1 MRYFTAGS
9 MPRSKRLMFFVPAL
23 CLMGAS
29 LPETRIVVTLPTF
42 VENGASG
49 RLLVFAEPATAT
61 NAATDVVDVDDP
73 DAKVAVAGLDV
84 SDFGPDRR
92 ATIDTNDVAFPTG
105 FVSLPP
111 GDYRVQAVLDRDG
124 DYNYGGR
131 GAGDLVSKVV
141 TVRFPLAAPAEIALD
156 HAVGPDAGQFDTTGF
171 PPAAIEQIA
180 ASRSHLHDERV
191 LSSSL
196 TRFYGSE
203 QAIKAWVLTPPGY
216 DPTAQN
222 TYPVVY
228 TAGGFGSTHKLGGQ
242 QLSRQWHLM
251 DIGVI
256 PPMIWVALD
265 FSSKT
270 GTTEFANSA
279 GNGPWGDALVR
290 DVIPALEA
298 RYRMDAR
305 PTGRFLTGHSSGGWF
320 ALWTMVS
327 HPEMFGGSW
336 PTSPDPTDFHD
347 FVGVD
352 LYAPG
357 ANLYRD
363 ANGAPR
369 PFERAGGKI
378 RQTIEEAARLETVL
392 GRDGGQLSS
401 FERVFS
407 PRRADGRPAPMFD
420 RVTGAVDTVVMAY
433 WRRHYDIAYRIEHDW
448 LRHRK
453 QLDGK
458 LDVSVGAA
466 DSHYLDGSVRRL
478 DAAVRAVGGRADFT
492 YVPGATHSMDAV
504 YSRGGDRNGLW
515 VEMTRAMLAIA
526 RPSGKPKS

>member
-1 MRYFTAGS
+1 MRR
-9 MPRSKRLMFFVPAL
+9 PKRLMFFVPAL

-29 LPETRIVVTLPTF
+29 LPETGIVVTLPTS

-49 RLLVFAEPATAT
+49 RLLVFAEAATAA

-73 DAKVAVAGLDV
+73 DAKIAVAGFDV

-92 ATIDTNDVAFPTG
+92 ATVDADNVAFPTA
-105 FVSLPP
+105 FASLPP
-111 GDYRVQAVLDRDG
+111 GDYRMQAVLDRNG
-124 DYNYGGR
+124 DYNYVGR
-131 GAGDLVSKVV
+131 STGDLVSKVV
-141 TVRFPLAAPAEIALD
+141 TVRIPLTAPAEIALD
-156 HAVGPDAGQFDTTGF
+156 HAVGPGAGQFDTTGF

-180 ASRSHLHDERV
+180 ASREHLQDERI
-191 LSSSL
+191 LSPLL
-196 TRFYGSE
+196 TRFKGTP
-203 QAIKAWVLTPPGY
+203 QMVNAWVLTPPGY
-216 DPTAQN
+216 DPNSKT

-228 TAGGFGSTHKLGGQ
+228 TAGGFGSTHKLDGQ

-279 GNGPWGDALVR
+279 SNGPWGDALVR

-327 HPEMFGGSW
+327 HPEMFGGAW
-336 PTSPDPTDFHD
+336 PTSPDPSDFQD
-347 FVGVD
+347 FLGVN
-352 LYAPG
+352 LYTPG

-363 ANGAPR
+363 ANGAR
-369 PFERAGGKI
+369 HPFERAGGKV
-378 RQTIEEAARLETVL
+378 RLTIEAAARLETVL
-392 GRDGGQLSS
+392 GHDGGQLRS
-401 FERVFS
+401 FEWVFS
-407 PRRADGRPAPMFD
+407 PRRSDGTPAQMFD
-420 RVTGAVDTVVMAY
+420 RVTGAVDPSVMAY
-433 WRRHYDIAYRIEHDW
+433 WREHYDIAYRIEHDW
-448 LRHRK
+448 PRLRED
-453 QLDGK
+453 LNGK
-458 LDVSVGAA
+458 LHVSVGTA
-466 DSHYLDGSVRRL
+466 DSYYLDGSVRRL
-478 DAAVRAVGGRADFT
+478 EAAVRNVGGRADFT
-492 YVPGATHSMDAV
+492 YVPGATHSINAV
-504 YSRGGDRNGLW
+504 YTRRGDRNGLW

-526 RPSGKPKS
+526 RPSGNP